1 MTDKYWEE
9 DIETMPREA
18 LQALQLQRLKKT
30 LRIASHSPYYS
41 KVFSECG
48 ISVEDIHSLAD
59 IRRLPFTTKAD
70 MRANYPFGLVAG
82 DMRQDGVR
90 IHSSSG
96 TTGTPTVIVH
106 SQHDLDSWAN
116 LVARCLYMVGIRK
129 TDVFQNSSGYG
140 MFTGGLGFQYG
151 AERLGALTVPAAAG
165 NSKRQI
171 KFIQD
176 FGTTALHAIPSYAVR
191 LAEVFQ
197 EEGIDPTSTTLR
209 TLVIGA
215 EPHTDEQRRK
225 IERLLNVKAYNSFGM
240 TEMNGPGVAF
250 ECTEQNGMHFW
261 EDCYL
266 VEIIDPQTGEPVPD
280 GEIGELVLT
289 TLDREMM
296 PLIRYRTRDLTRIL
310 PGQCPC
316 GRTHLR
322 IDRIKGR
329 SDDMFIIKGVNVFPM
344 QVEKILVQ
352 FPQLGSNYLITLDTL
367 HNQDEMIVEV
377 ELSDLTSDN
386 YLELERIRKE
396 ITRQLKDEILLTPKL
411 QFVNKGTLPQS
422 EGKAVRVRDLR
433 NNQ

>member
-1 MTDKYWEE
+1 MNNNYWEE
-9 DIETMPREA
+9 DIETMSREE
-18 LQALQLQRLKKT
+18 LRALQLRRLKKT
-30 LRIASHSPYYS
+30 IDIASNSPYY
-41 KVFSECG
+41 KQVFNKHG
-48 ISVEDIHSLAD
+48 ITSQSITSVEDICK
-59 IRRLPFTTKAD
+59 IPFTTKAD
-70 MRANYPFGLVAG
+70 MRDCYPFGMVSG
-82 DMRQDGVR
+82 NMSEDGVR

-116 LVARCLYMVGIRK
+116 LVARCLYMVGIRR

-171 KFIQD
+171 KFITD
-176 FGTTALHAIPSYAVR
+176 FKTTALHAIPSYAIR

-197 EEGIDPTSTTLR
+197 EEGLNPADTTLK
-209 TLVIGA
+209 TLLIGA
-215 EPHTDEQRRK
+215 EPHTDEQRKK
-225 IERLLNVKAYNSFGM
+225 IERMLGVKAYNSFGM

-250 ECTEQNGMHFW
+250 ECKEQNGMHFW
-261 EDCYL
+261 EDCFL
-266 VEIIDPQTGEPVPD
+266 VEIIDPETGEPVAE

-310 PGQCPC
+310 PGECPC

-329 SDDMFIIKGVNVFPM
+329 SDDMFIIKGVNIFPM
-344 QVEKILVQ
+344 QIEKILVQ
-352 FPQLGSNYLITLDTL
+352 FPQLGSNYLITLETV
-367 HNQDEMIVEV
+367 NSQDEIIVEV
-377 ELSDLTSDN
+377 ELSDLSTDN
-386 YLELERIRKE
+386 YIELENIRKE
-396 ITRQLKDEILLTPKL
+396 ITRQLKDEILVTPKVRL
-411 QFVNKGTLPQS
+411 VKKGSLPQS
-422 EGKAVRVRDLR
+422 EGKAVRVKDLR
-433 NNQ
+433 TQ